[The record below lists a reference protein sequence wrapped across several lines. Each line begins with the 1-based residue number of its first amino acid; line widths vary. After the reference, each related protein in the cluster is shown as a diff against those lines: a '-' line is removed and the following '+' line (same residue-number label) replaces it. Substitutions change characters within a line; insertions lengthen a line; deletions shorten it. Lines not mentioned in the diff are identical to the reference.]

1 MAALQRLSL
10 TKGRLMGSLRA
21 RESAYFQL
29 RAYTH
34 RVRSYEENS
43 GTEII
48 CPYVTVS
55 AILGM

>member
-1 MAALQRLSL
+1 
-10 TKGRLMGSLRA
+10 MGSLRA

>member
-1 MAALQRLSL
+1 MAVLQRLSL
-10 TKGRLMGSLRA
+10 TKGQLTGSLRA
-21 RESAYFQL
+21 RESANIQL

-34 RVRSYEENS
+34 RVRSYEESS

-55 AILGM
+55 AIHAV